1 MSDGGVTAGHSD
13 DVIGG
18 LSTLP
23 NISVGIGS
31 DVDGGVVRGSQQD
44 RGIMIQLGSRDD
56 VKEQLEIKHKKTI
69 HNTSFSSS
77 KSVASS
83 PQSEF
88 SVLFYFFS

>member
-23 NISVGIGS
+23 NISVDIGS
-31 DVDGGVVRGSQQD
+31 DVDGGVVRESQQD
-44 RGIMIQLGSRDD
+44 
-56 VKEQLEIKHKKTI
+56 
-69 HNTSFSSS
+69 NTSSSS
-77 KSVASS
+77 SISDTSS
-83 PQSEF
+83 AQSKL